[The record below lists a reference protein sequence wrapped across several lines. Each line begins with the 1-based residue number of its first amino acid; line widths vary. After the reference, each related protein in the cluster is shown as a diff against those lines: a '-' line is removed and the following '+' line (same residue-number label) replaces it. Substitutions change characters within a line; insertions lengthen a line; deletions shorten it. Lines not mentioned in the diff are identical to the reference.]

1 MDLKEMIEKSY
12 LKTVSSNFLQI
23 DYKKLE
29 LDSCKFHRKSAS
41 KFH

>member
-1 MDLKEMIEKSY
+1 MDLKEMIENSY

-29 LDSCKFHRKSAS
+29 LESCKFHRKSTS